1 MSLALVFV
9 FLFLAALYESWTIPV
24 AVLLIAP
31 IALLGSLLSVW
42 IRGMENNL
50 FFQIALIAM
59 IGLAAK
65 NSIMIVE
72 YAKQLYEEG
81 ASIQEAALTAARLR
95 FRPILMTAVSFI
107 LGVMPLVLSSGP
119 GSVSRQ
125 SMATAIL
132 GGMIFATTIGI
143 VMVPLFFVTMAS
155 LSTRLGKGKES
166 DAQPTLGSEEGHD

>member
-1 MSLALVFV
+1 
-9 FLFLAALYESWTIPV
+9 
-24 AVLLIAP
+24 
-31 IALLGSLLSVW
+31 
-42 IRGMENNL
+42 
-50 FFQIALIAM
+50 M